1 VNVLERHPTH
11 ASCACLCIGLAVPN
25 VVRVSLPL
33 LAVAAFGLATLAALS
48 PDVRVILAAAL
59 LVTGWIW
66 GSLRLDSLD
75 RSPLSSRIGTAER
88 MRVVVTAEPRRGRF
102 DVRAPALVVRFGSL
116 DLHEPALLRLPLQ
129 RPPPQGAILDGIGEV
144 LAPRRASN
152 GFDQRAWLRRHGMHV
167 LVRLDTWRMVG
178 RRGGLGA
185 VADRLRTWLARS
197 VARGVRGE
205 RAAVLEGVVL
215 GDDGGLSDEL
225 RQRFRASGLYHLLAV
240 SGQNVA
246 LIAAGALGLA
256 WLLGISRWLGEIGA
270 LLGIGGYVLAVGAQ
284 PSVIRAGIAGALGS
298 LAWLSA
304 RMTDRW
310 YFLLVGAAVLLAWNP
325 YTVLDAGF
333 ELSFSAV
340 VAIFVLFP
348 RLRRVVEGY
357 PVPSKLADVLVV
369 SAVCGFATAPV
380 LWLQFHAI
388 PLLTIPAN
396 AFAAPAM
403 LPLLGL
409 ALIGALLS
417 PVAPGA
423 TVALAWVNGWL
434 AAYLAACARIAG
446 GLPGAQVR
454 SPTVALLLLAGALLG
469 AAYAYDRRG
478 TRRRSEPTGG

>member
-1 VNVLERHPTH
+1 V
-11 ASCACLCIGLAVPN
+11 APN
-25 VVRVSLPL
+25 LVRVSLPL
-33 LAVAAFGLATLAALS
+33 LGLAAFGLAAFVALRPEGRVVVAA
-48 PDVRVILAAAL
+48 VL
-59 LVTGWIW
+59 LVTGWMW

-88 MRVVVTAEPRRGRF
+88 MLVVVTAEPRRGRF
-102 DVRAPALVVRFGSL
+102 DVRAPALVTRFGSL

-129 RPPPQGAILDGIGEV
+129 RPPPQGAILEGIGEV
-144 LAPRRASN
+144 LAPRPASN
-152 GFDQRAWLRRHGMHV
+152 GFDQRAWLRRHGIHV
-167 LVRLDTWRMVG
+167 LVRLDTWRVVG
-178 RRGGLGA
+178 RRGGIGG
-185 VADRLRTWLARS
+185 VGDRLRAWLARS
-197 VARGVRGE
+197 VARGLHGE

-215 GDDGGLSDEL
+215 GDDGGLSDDL

-256 WLLGISRWLGEIGA
+256 WLLGVSRWVGELGA
-270 LLGIGGYVLAVGAQ
+270 LVGIGGYVLAVGPQ

-310 YFLLVGAAVLLAWNP
+310 YFVLVGAAVLLAWNP

-340 VAIFVLFP
+340 VAIFVLVP
-348 RLRRVVEGY
+348 RLQRIAEGY
-357 PVPSKLADVLVV
+357 PVPPKLATVIVL

-396 AFAAPAM
+396 ALAAPAM

-417 PVAPGA
+417 PVVPSA

-434 AAYLAACARIAG
+434 AAYLAACARIVG

-454 SPTVALLLLAGALLG
+454 SPVIALLLLAGALLF
-469 AAYAYDRRG
+469 AAYAYNRRG
-478 TRRRSEPTGG
+478 AQARSEPTAG